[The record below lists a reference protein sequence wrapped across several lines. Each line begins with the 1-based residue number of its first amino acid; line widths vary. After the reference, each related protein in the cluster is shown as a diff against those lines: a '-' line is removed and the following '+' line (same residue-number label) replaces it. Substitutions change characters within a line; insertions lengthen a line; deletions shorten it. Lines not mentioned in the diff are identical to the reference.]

1 MSDSEPEELNIA
13 PPPPEE
19 ENSRTKRIQGV
30 RTEILKWKKL
40 LLNKLTKDNQDTL
53 VLDVFRNEINTFYYL
68 IRDVLDGE
76 DPSEELQEYDI
87 WRRISKYFPLR
98 DGAERIDLSHI
109 LYRDLVEFPFTFNS
123 KLVNSF
129 LEKNSLEDAEI
140 LPNK

>member
-30 RTEILKWKKL
+30 RNEILKWKKN

-53 VLDVFRNEINTFYYL
+53 VLDIFRNEVNAFYYL

-76 DPSEELQEYDI
+76 EPSEELEEYDI

-98 DGAERIDLSHI
+98 DSAERIDLSHM